1 MIVTFIATLLFC
13 LVAVAVL
20 MLTQKGRYRATPE
33 STILLLEWML
43 LGQADENDWEVFCG
57 LPILHDE
64 LLEEVRQACAEIA
77 EEYPRASSRSIYLLT
92 DEGLDKLRPLLEDV
106 RQYKRQLD
114 SEK

>member
-1 MIVTFIATLLFC
+1 MIATFIATLLFC
-13 LVAVAVL
+13 LLAVGIL
-20 MLTQKGRYRATPE
+20 MFTQKARYRATPQ
-33 STILLLEWML
+33 STIRLLEWML
-43 LGQADENDWEVFCG
+43 LGQADDSDWEVFCG

-64 LLEEVRQACAEIA
+64 FLESVRQACAEIA

-106 RQYKRQLD
+106 RNYKRELD